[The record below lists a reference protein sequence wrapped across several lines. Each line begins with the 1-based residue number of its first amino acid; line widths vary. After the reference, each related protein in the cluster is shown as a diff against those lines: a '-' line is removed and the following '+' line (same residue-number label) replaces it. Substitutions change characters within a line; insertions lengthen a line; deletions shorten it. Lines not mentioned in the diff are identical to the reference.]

1 MLFISNL
8 DVEKV
13 LTIADVLR
21 VLEDGHLELAK
32 AELVVRPR
40 VDIYTETRSQGKFH
54 RWGTME
60 GSSKGLHRH
69 AIRMKSDMMSWPQRN
84 GLTVEDKFCVRP
96 GLFCGLIFLFDTNN
110 GEPLAIINDGY
121 LQHLRV
127 GALGALGAKYL
138 AKENASV
145 VGMLGAGGMARS
157 HLLAFAEVRNI
168 KKVKVYSP
176 TKGNRDL
183 YASKMAEKLGIE
195 VIPCTSPQDAV
206 KGADILATCTN
217 SIDRTVFARMLEPGM
232 HLTQVAGEY
241 ADDVYPKVDVCV
253 GGDPKSQVV
262 GGVPLDDSQ
271 GFTTYLAGSWDAL
284 REARGFRRGQAAHG
298 DRILAKEVQS
308 EPEPSSA
315 FPARRVPLVD
325 LILGR
330 AKGRLN
336 QDEVSASGGG
346 RLGGGLKQGMQF
358 ATVGSLV
365 YDLVKQAQLGKEVPT
380 EWFLQDIRD

>member
-1 MLFISNL
+1 MLFISNA

-13 LTIADVLR
+13 LSIGDALR
-21 VLEDGHLELAK
+21 VLEEGHVELAK
-32 AELVVRPR
+32 AELAVRPR
-40 VDIYTETRSQGKFH
+40 MDIYTETNSKDKFH

-69 AIRMKSDMMSWPQRN
+69 AIRMKSDMMSWPKRN
-84 GLTVEDKFCVRP
+84 GLRVEDKFCVRP

-110 GEPLAIINDGY
+110 GEPLAIMNDGF

-138 AKENASV
+138 AKESASV
-145 VGMLGAGGMARS
+145 VGMLGSGGMARS
-157 HLLAFAEVRNI
+157 HLVAFAEVRSI

-176 TKGNRDL
+176 TKANREL
-183 YASKMAEKLGIE
+183 YAKEMEEKLGIE
-195 VIPCTSPQDAV
+195 VIPCASYKDTV
-206 KGADILATCTN
+206 KGVDILSTCTN
-217 SIDRTVFARMLEPGM
+217 SIDRTVFASMLEPGM

-253 GGDPKSQVV
+253 GGDPKSQVI
-262 GGVPLDDSQ
+262 GGVPLDDSK
-271 GFTTYLAGSWDAL
+271 GFTTYLAGSWEAL
-284 REARGFRRGQAAHG
+284 KEARGSRRGETSHG

-308 EPEPSSA
+308 EREPSIEL
-315 FPARRVPLVD
+315 PARRVPLVD

-336 QDEVSASGGG
+336 EEEISASGGG
-346 RLGGGLKQGMQF
+346 KLGGGLKQGMQF
-358 ATVGSLV
+358 VTVGSLV